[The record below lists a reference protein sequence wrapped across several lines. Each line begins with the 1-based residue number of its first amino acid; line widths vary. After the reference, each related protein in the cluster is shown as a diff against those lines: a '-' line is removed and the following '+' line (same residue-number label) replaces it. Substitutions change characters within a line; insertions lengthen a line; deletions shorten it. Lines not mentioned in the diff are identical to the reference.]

1 MLLLNR
7 RTNESVTA
15 WVNDHE
21 PLLIRVNEVSLTGS
35 VLLGFEGENHQVCR
49 TEIFHD
55 FKDRNSEEE
64 YRAKVA
70 EIQKQHKTQEALN
83 KVAEQH
89 FAQRKPRGLV
99 QRRPTLRKVVPRVQ
113 PIRGILAPE
122 PRTSPFMGL
131 LAVSGS
137 KP

>member
-1 MLLLNR
+1 MR
-7 RTNESVTA
+7 STKK
-15 WVNDHE
+15 
-21 PLLIRVNEVSLTGS
+21 PIQTG
-35 VLLGFEGENHQVCR
+35 L
-49 TEIFHD
+49 EID
-55 FKDRNSEEE
+55 VKPISDQGMTEEE

-89 FAQRKPRGLV
+89 LAQRKPRGPV
-99 QRRPTLRKVVPRVQ
+99 QRPQQRRSVPRYVQ
-113 PIRGILAPE
+113 PIRGLLAPE

-131 LAVSGS
+131 LAIPVTGS

>member
-1 MLLLNR
+1 MKMK
-7 RTNESVTA
+7 SKKK
-15 WVNDHE
+15 
-21 PLLIRVNEVSLTGS
+21 PIQTGLKIDVKPIS
-35 VLLGFEGENHQVCR
+35 
-49 TEIFHD
+49 
-55 FKDRNSEEE
+55 DRGMTEEE

-70 EIQKQHKTQEALN
+70 DIQKQHKTQEALN

-89 FAQRKPRGLV
+89 FAQRKPRGPV
-99 QRRPTLRKVVPRVQ
+99 QRRPVPRRIVPRVQ

-131 LAVSGS
+131 LAVSRS

>member
-1 MLLLNR
+1 MRSTKKPIQTGL
-7 RTNESVTA
+7 EIDVK
-15 WVNDHE
+15 
-21 PLLIRVNEVSLTGS
+21 PVSDKGM
-35 VLLGFEGENHQVCR
+35 
-49 TEIFHD
+49 TE
-55 FKDRNSEEE
+55 EQ

-89 FAQRKPRGLV
+89 FAQRKPRGPV
-99 QRRPTLRKVVPRVQ
+99 QRPQQRRSVPRYVQ
-113 PIRGILAPE
+113 PIRGLLAPE

-131 LAVSGS
+131 LAIPVTGS